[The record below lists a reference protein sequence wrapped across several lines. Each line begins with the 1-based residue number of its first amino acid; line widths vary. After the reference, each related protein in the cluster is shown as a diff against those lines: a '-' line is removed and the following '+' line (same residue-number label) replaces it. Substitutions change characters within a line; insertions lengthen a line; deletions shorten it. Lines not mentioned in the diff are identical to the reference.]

1 MMLLVEGTGD
11 LTGVAALLA
20 RITDRHAER
29 MVALGL
35 DN

>member
-1 MMLLVEGTGD
+1 MLLLVEGTGD